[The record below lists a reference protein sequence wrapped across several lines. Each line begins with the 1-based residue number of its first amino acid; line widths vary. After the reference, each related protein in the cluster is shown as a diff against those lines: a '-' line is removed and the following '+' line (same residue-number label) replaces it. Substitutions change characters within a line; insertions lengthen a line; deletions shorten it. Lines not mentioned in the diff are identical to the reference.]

1 MNNSCHMGIHMPM
14 WSVASD
20 LESLTNFQLILGNR
34 LSHLDEGDA
43 GLWVSHS
50 SDKFWDCPL
59 GRLGLPSGDLTNT
72 VFFFFFLLLLL
83 YSKNWVSLESQQS
96 NRCLLDTNSICSY
109 VMYDMSSALGK
120 TVEFH
125 INTKMRY
132 ERHGLKAENHSMV
145 Q

>member
-1 MNNSCHMGIHMPM
+1 MGIHMPM

-72 VFFFFFLLLLL
+72 VFFFFF
-83 YSKNWVSLESQQS
+83 SASAIRSQQAQVGQDS
-96 NRCLLDTNSICSY
+96 SILR
-109 VMYDMSSALGK
+109 MEMGP
-120 TVEFH
+120 E
-125 INTKMRY
+125 NTHPLCVRNEWVVPCG
-132 ERHGLKAENHSMV
+132 ERKPEVSGEILSV
-145 Q
+145 